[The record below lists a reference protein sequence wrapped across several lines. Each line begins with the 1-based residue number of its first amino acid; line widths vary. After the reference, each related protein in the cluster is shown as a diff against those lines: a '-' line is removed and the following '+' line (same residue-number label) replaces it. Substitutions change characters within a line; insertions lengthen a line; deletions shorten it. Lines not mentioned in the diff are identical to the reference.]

1 MQSILQPIFDGLGAP
16 PTLPN
21 GRALFAVAPVAGH
34 PTCFVGRANDGKA
47 CILIAAA
54 GTARL
59 QQAPIR
65 LECLEVLFELPSF
78 IRTAGQTT
86 EGTFTV
92 IRCRAGEREITSYFL
107 SVCETIIRILGER
120 PDRAA
125 IANAVNRIAY
135 IFRKLQSPP
144 SKPLNGL
151 FGELFVLAQSAEPL
165 RAIAAWRLSDVSRF
179 DFSTGD
185 VRLDVKTAAGRVRAH
200 TFSYDQCNPP
210 AGTVAIAVSMF
221 VERTAGGISLRD
233 LIGTVESRISADP
246 DLVIKLHDIVAATL
260 GTALQE
266 SLLHDL
272 TVGSRNHRS
281 LSSI

>member
-1 MQSILQPIFDGLGAP
+1 M
-16 PTLPN
+16 
-21 GRALFAVAPVAGH
+21 
-34 PTCFVGRANDGKA
+34 
-47 CILIAAA
+47 
-54 GTARL
+54 
-59 QQAPIR
+59 
-65 LECLEVLFELPSF
+65 
-78 IRTAGQTT
+78 
-86 EGTFTV
+86 
-92 IRCRAGEREITSYFL
+92 
-107 SVCETIIRILGER
+107 
-120 PDRAA
+120 
-125 IANAVNRIAY
+125 
-135 IFRKLQSPP
+135 
-144 SKPLNGL
+144 
-151 FGELFVLAQSAEPL
+151 LAQSAEPL

-266 SLLHDL
+266 FLAARFDRRLAELSLAFFNLRSIPAIRGNVPAGVTDIHFRSDL
-272 TVGSRNHRS
+272 SGLVPLSVPQLRESNVG
-281 LSSI
+281 LADFLPAD